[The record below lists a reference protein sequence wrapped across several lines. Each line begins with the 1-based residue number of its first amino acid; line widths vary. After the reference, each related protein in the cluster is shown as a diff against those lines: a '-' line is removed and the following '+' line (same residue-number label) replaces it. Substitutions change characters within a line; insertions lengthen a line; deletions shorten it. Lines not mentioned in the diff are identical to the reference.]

1 MQSSSHASALE
12 TKHAGLDARLR
23 EELSRPSPDAGT
35 IQQIKKA
42 KLRIKEEL
50 SAI

>member
-1 MQSSSHASALE
+1 MLSSTHAEALE
-12 TKHAGLDARLR
+12 TKHANLEARLHD
-23 EELSRPSPDAGT
+23 EMNRPAPDAGT
-35 IQQIKKA
+35 IQQLKKA

>member
-1 MQSSSHASALE
+1 MLSSSHTSALH
-12 TKHAGLDARLR
+12 TKHAGLEAQLR
-23 EELSRPSPDAGT
+23 EEMGRPVPDAGT
-35 IQQIKKA
+35 IQQLKRA

>member
-1 MQSSSHASALE
+1 MLSSSHANSLE

-23 EELSRPSPDAGT
+23 EEMSRPVPDAGT
-35 IQQIKKA
+35 IQQLKKA